1 MTNGPFRLIRP
12 FLALAVVA
20 FVAAGC
26 SDDDDDDVA
35 GPGSQGNMQ
44 IFATDAPPELD
55 RLRNVIVSIQ
65 RIEAIGAVSTGG
77 VSNVVPL
84 YDAGVSGVQEV
95 DLLPLKG
102 GAREQ
107 IASGPVPPDLYDRV
121 RVFFSDIEVRYETTN
136 GVKEYSTN
144 NGDLIFG
151 GDQQQ
156 GVDFVEFDLP
166 DPGVDVDVGENE
178 AIILDFDLA
187 ESLDLQGATDNP
199 TTITFTPTG
208 QARSLTSD
216 SGALAGVVRTDA
228 GTPAQPGDDTP
239 VQFADVSLRQNS
251 VVVANTRSDAGGV
264 YLIEGVEPGQYEL
277 VVTDP
282 DDANDQFLS
291 DININDGQTTT
302 ADALLSSTAPVA
314 TN

>member
-1 MTNGPFRLIRP
+1 VTNGPFRLIRP

-26 SDDDDDDVA
+26 SDDDDDDVS
-35 GPGSQGNMQ
+35 GPGSQGNLQ
-44 IFATDAPPELD
+44 VFATDAPPELD

-84 YDAGVSGVQEV
+84 YDASISGVKEV

-107 IASGPVPPDLYDRV
+107 LASGPVPPDLYDRV

-136 GVKEYSTN
+136 GVEEFSTN

-166 DPGVDVDVGENE
+166 DPGVDVDVGESE
-178 AIILDFDLA
+178 QILLDFDLA
-187 ESLDLQGATDNP
+187 ESLDLQGATDDP

-208 QARSLTSD
+208 QARTLTSD

-228 GTPAQPGDDTP
+228 STPAQPGDDTP
-239 VQFADVSLRQNS
+239 VQFADVSLRQNNT
-251 VVVANTRSDAGGV
+251 VVANTRSDAGGV